1 MGTDVGPRGRH
12 WTNIV
17 VILAAGWSVAAAS
30 WGAPPG
36 AVEAGSGSIAAEGWL
51 AGAYALAGAGG
62 FLAVLV
68 ALRVPWLARGLTAVA
83 GLLVLSGFLAL
94 REVTVTAALPLGVTA
109 AAFLA
114 SAPFM
119 GPMPTPEEEGKHR

>member
-1 MGTDVGPRGRH
+1 MRADVGPRGRH

-30 WGAPPG
+30 WGAPPE
-36 AVEAGSGSIAAEGWL
+36 AVEAGGGSVAAEGWL
-51 AGAYALAGAGG
+51 TGAYALAGTAG

-68 ALRVPWLARGLTAVA
+68 ALRVPWLAKGLTAVA
-83 GLLVLSGFLAL
+83 GLLVISGFFTF
-94 REVTVTAALPLGVTA
+94 REVTVTAALSLGITA
-109 AAFLA
+109 VAFLA